1 MKPTADCLRFCAPKM
16 PAFGAQ
22 PPEPGFG
29 ECLLCQLPDQANS
42 DSKAPRNPQNSKR
55 LGLILISLSDLS
67 GGFFLATRI
76 NRDGAKTSAHVISLA
91 MLAVHEGAE
100 LFASYEA
107 ALGATGQSTPDTS
120 KQSSLN

>member
-1 MKPTADCLRFCAPKM
+1 MALSHQNPVSANVCFAHCLIKQIAT
-16 PAFGAQ
+16 
-22 PPEPGFG
+22 
-29 ECLLCQLPDQANS
+29 
-42 DSKAPRNPQNSKR
+42 SKAPRNPQNSKR
-55 LGLILISLSDLS
+55 LGLILISLSDLG

-76 NRDGAKTSAHVISLA
+76 NRDGAETSAHVISLA